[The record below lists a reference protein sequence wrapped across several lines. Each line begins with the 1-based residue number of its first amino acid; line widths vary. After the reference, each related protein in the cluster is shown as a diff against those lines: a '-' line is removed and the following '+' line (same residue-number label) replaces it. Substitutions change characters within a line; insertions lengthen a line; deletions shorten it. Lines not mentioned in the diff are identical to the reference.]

1 MPDGI
6 RVLEFAFGGETRF
19 VGVFSSAERAVE
31 AAGRTARR
39 WLHRFAAGQDDRARG
54 ARALLDRG
62 DLALRPCAPRRA
74 GEAELL
80 DIVGAA
86 GEILVLDAFAIRRCV
101 VDGDTVVHDSA
112 GRPDGPEPPVPL
124 LAPDPG
130 GHEELRAR
138 LRAAPNLVDMA
149 TTIQARRRAAERLV
163 ERLPPDVKARL
174 SDESPESPDVENPG
188 VHAAPWTV
196 EWYPDEIQVR
206 DANLNLVCRTAAVPA
221 GGPIPD
227 GVREE
232 WLLPL
237 FRRIRML
244 PELGGGL
251 RAFLEDPTEARAQA
265 LRRLS
270 REYEAPPARD
280 DEARWSG

>member
-1 MPDGI
+1 MPDGL
-6 RVLEFAFGGETRF
+6 RVLEFAYGGETRL

-31 AAGRTARR
+31 AAGRIARR
-39 WLHRFAAGQDDRARG
+39 WLHHFAAGEGDRSRS
-54 ARALLDRG
+54 ARALLGRG
-62 DLALRPCAPRRA
+62 DLALQPCDPRRA
-74 GEAELL
+74 GEPELL

-101 VDGDTVVHDSA
+101 VDDDGAVH
-112 GRPDGPEPPVPL
+112 GPGGTPDEAEEPVPL

-130 GHEELRAR
+130 GHEELRTR

-163 ERLPPDVKARL
+163 EQWPPDVRARVF
-174 SDESPESPDVENPG
+174 DESPESPDVENPG
-188 VHAAPWTV
+188 VHAPPWTV
-196 EWYPDEIQVR
+196 EWYPDEIHVY
-206 DANLNLVCRTAAVPA
+206 DANLNMVCRTEAVPA
-221 GGPIPD
+221 GRPIPD
-227 GVREE
+227 DVREE

-251 RAFLEDPTEARAQA
+251 KAFLEDPTEARAQA
-265 LRRLS
+265 LRLLS
-270 REYEAPPARD
+270 REYEAPPVRE